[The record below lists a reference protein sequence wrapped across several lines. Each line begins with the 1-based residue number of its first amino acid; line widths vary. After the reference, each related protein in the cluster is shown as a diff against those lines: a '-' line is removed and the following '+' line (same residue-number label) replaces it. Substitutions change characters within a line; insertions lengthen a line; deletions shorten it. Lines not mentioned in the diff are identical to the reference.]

1 MDKEQFNQLATPTT
15 PSISDLVQNVYEVR
29 NVLFTAYPFLGD
41 MVVHVA
47 CMYCFVALWGVYVVL
62 CSVHVVLCSAM

>member
-29 NVLFTAYPFLGD
+29 NVLFTAYPFLGLYGGAWG
-41 MVVHVA
+41 VHVVLGSVHVA
-47 CMYCFVALWGVYVVL
+47 CMGRE
-62 CSVHVVLCSAM
+62 CSAM